1 MKSVNLLSYLFSST
15 LAVGMLATLGGCAST
30 QKEID
35 TTTEFSGYLGDYSQL
50 KETDDGRYLW
60 VSEKLQKGKYKKIL
74 LETVSIY
81 PHDLLKDNE
90 NAALVQQTAK
100 ELDKAFKA
108 SISKEFEIVSKPG
121 PNVLIIRSALTENKT
136 ATQGMTG
143 WEVIPI
149 ATIIGGV
156 EAATGTRSR
165 IVQIVFEVEALHS
178 ITNQSFATAV
188 RKGTAEQDDRKK
200 LTQEDFMIIVNEF
213 GKTSGENLAKVLM

>member
-1 MKSVNLLSYLFSST
+1 MKIHVFLISTFLVLNL
-15 LAVGMLATLGGCAST
+15 AGCAST
-30 QKEID
+30 QEEID
-35 TTTEFSGYLGDYSQL
+35 TATEFSGYLGDYSQL

-60 VSEKLQKGKYKKIL
+60 ISEKLEKGKYKKIL

-100 ELDKAFKA
+100 ELDKAFAA

-121 PNVLIIRSALTENKT
+121 PDVLILRSALTENET
-136 ATQGMTG
+136 DTQGMTG

-149 ATIIGGV
+149 AAIVGGV
-156 EAATGTRSR
+156 QAATGTRSR
-165 IVQIVFEVEALHS
+165 IVQIVFEVEALDS
-178 ITNQSFATAV
+178 TTNQTVAAMV
-188 RKGTAEQDDRKK
+188 RKGTAEQDDREK

-213 GKTSGENLAKVLM
+213 GKTSGENLAKVLK